1 MEFNMVKDYK
11 WVVFDLDGTLLNS
24 AKELTD
30 EVRQAISMLTAND
43 KQVFIATGRHALIA
57 SKYIYDLD
65 LNTPL
70 IACNGA
76 LIMDIRN
83 EQILHMK
90 LIKPDIALKVVSYCR
105 QNQLDFLVYVP
116 KAIYYSENS
125 KRVNVIIKYNN
136 SVEEKLRAPLY
147 SAESLDVLNEDI
159 IKILIRTDDDNL
171 IKKLNEDVNKDGSL
185 TIVQSEEN
193 LFDIMASGVSKGAGL
208 SILAKHFGIDLERTV
223 VFGDNYNDIS
233 MFELAGMS
241 IAMGNAE
248 EELKRIADY
257 ITLSNDESGV
267 SRAIYKYI
275 L

>member
-159 IKILIRTDDDNL
+159 IKILIRTDDD
-171 IKKLNEDVNKDGSL
+171 I
-185 TIVQSEEN
+185 
-193 LFDIMASGVSKGAGL
+193 
-208 SILAKHFGIDLERTV
+208 
-223 VFGDNYNDIS
+223 
-233 MFELAGMS
+233 
-241 IAMGNAE
+241 
-248 EELKRIADY
+248 
-257 ITLSNDESGV
+257 
-267 SRAIYKYI
+267 
-275 L
+275 

>member
-1 MEFNMVKDYK
+1 MVKDYK

-208 SILAKHFGIDLERTV
+208 SILAKHFGIYLERTV

-257 ITLSNDESGV
+257 ITLSKDESGV